1 MNQALVRPVDRGPI
15 LNDILPKLN
24 NPQYLSLTDVSSDYH
39 NLKLDE
45 KSSYL
50 TTFACQFGRYRYKR
64 LLFGADPAED
74 IFQRKMDEIVKDLP
88 NVFGIADGIL
98 VVGYD
103 VDGKDH
109 DNTLQ

>member
-1 MNQALVRPVDRGPI
+1 M
-15 LNDILPKLN
+15 
-24 NPQYLSLTDVSSDYH
+24 YH

-64 LLFGADPAED
+64 LSFGAVHAGDMFQHKING
-74 IFQRKMDEIVKDLP
+74 IFKNFP
-88 NVFGIADGIL
+88 NVFGIMDDIL

-103 VDGKDH
+103 TDGNKH
-109 DNTLQ
+109 DEMV